1 LIAGRE
7 ITINPEAIINP
18 ETVIMID
25 STIICN
31 CEKEIDVFPTN
42 AEIAALCNS
51 TKYYERSNG
60 PLKQD
65 EEGIDDENLSSKN
78 DIILFPNPSENR
90 TTIESQDEIIGLKI
104 YDVSGKEFELNPIG
118 TKYKINLDFSN
129 LEHGMYLINIQTI
142 NQEVTKQFVK
152 L

>member
-1 LIAGRE
+1 
-7 ITINPEAIINP
+7 
-18 ETVIMID
+18 
-25 STIICN
+25 
-31 CEKEIDVFPTN
+31 
-42 AEIAALCNS
+42 
-51 TKYYERSNG
+51 
-60 PLKQD
+60 LKQD

-78 DIILFPNPSENR
+78 DILLYPNPSENR
-90 TTIESQDEIIGLKI
+90 TTIESEDEIIGLKI

-129 LEHGMYLINIQTI
+129 LEHGLYLINIQTI